1 MRAAAASVGGVSA
14 PSTAPPSP
22 VPRYPPAAWL
32 PSQSGSLRSF
42 LDLSPEAGLR
52 VSSRQCQGP
61 GAIPLSRL
69 RTAPSTGR
77 GDRAGTRELLSH
89 LPPRDSGYTGD
100 LGTSRHASPCSGP
113 FSQTSPMPTLGGL
126 PFPVLPTMGISGVGT
141 PSAASWRLAAPAPTA
156 AGAPQVRALL
166 SPSHRAPL
174 RWPSLSALPP
184 PPAFIRSSPTE
195 EQPASC
201 RHLTELRN
209 LTKGPCYLEQ
219 VEVSY
224 CSGHCPSSTNVMPE
238 VSEGAAAHPGGP
250 ATASLDLG
258 KAWGT

>member
-42 LDLSPEAGLR
+42 LGLSPEAGLR

-141 PSAASWRLAAPAPTA
+141 PSAASWRLFRPLITLLGSSLDDHYAARYQSDSRVSTGPEFCLYP
-156 AGAPQVRALL
+156 VMIL
-166 SPSHRAPL
+166 
-174 RWPSLSALPP
+174 
-184 PPAFIRSSPTE
+184 SSPHHDTE
-195 EQPASC
+195 KQAS
-201 RHLTELRN
+201 
-209 LTKGPCYLEQ
+209 
-219 VEVSY
+219 
-224 CSGHCPSSTNVMPE
+224 
-238 VSEGAAAHPGGP
+238 
-250 ATASLDLG
+250 
-258 KAWGT
+258 